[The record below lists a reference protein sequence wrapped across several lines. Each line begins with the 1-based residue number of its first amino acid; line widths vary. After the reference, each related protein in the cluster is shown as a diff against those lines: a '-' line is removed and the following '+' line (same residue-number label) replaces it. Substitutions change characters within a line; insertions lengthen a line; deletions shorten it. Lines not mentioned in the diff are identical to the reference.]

1 MDMTHMDHMQMEQQ
15 TGTSYLWL
23 IVGAALLLISIAA
36 YIWAS
41 RTRGKILSHMK
52 RMSEQLFRR
61 KAARS
66 GSQRML

>member
-15 TGTSYLWL
+15 TGTSYLLL
-23 IVGAALLLISIAA
+23 IVGAAVLLLSIAA

-52 RMSEQLFRR
+52 KNERRLFRR

-66 GSQRML
+66 GSQHMP